1 MMLTKEETEIWREG
15 YDLHAKYREQL
26 ETPEKWMEF
35 SDAVRDMANSHPGSN
50 LATFMGMFLLDLMN
64 EEYRNGHRP
73 EPVQKTFFDEEA
85 YT

>member
-1 MMLTKEETEIWREG
+1 MLSSEETQIWREG
-15 YDLHAKYREQL
+15 YDLHVKYRDQL

-35 SDAVRDMANSHPGSN
+35 SDEVAALANRHGDVKLAYWMGVFLMDMMNDAYRDG
-50 LATFMGMFLLDLMN
+50 GK
-64 EEYRNGHRP
+64 P